1 MKQNSQIHLVDL
13 AAAHAEVAAEVD
25 AGFDRV
31 FATTGFVGGPEVAAF
46 EQEYAAY
53 SGVRHCVGVG
63 NGTDALELA
72 LLAAGVGREDEVVL
86 PANTFI
92 ATAEAVVRAGARP
105 VLVDCDPD
113 TWLID
118 VDAALAAV
126 GPRTTAVVPVHLYGQ
141 HAAVERLEAKL
152 AGSGTRIV
160 EDAAQCQG
168 ASRLGRTAGAG
179 ADTGAGTGAE
189 RLTGIAATSF
199 YPGKNLGAYGD
210 GGAVL
215 TDDAALAGKV
225 RALANHGGLGKYRHD
240 HVGCNSRLDALQAV
254 VLRAKLRRLEGWND
268 ARRAAA
274 ARYDELLADVEG
286 VARPVADAGNVH
298 VWHLYVVRLDVF
310 EGDRA
315 RRDALIAKLAA
326 EGIATGIHYPAP
338 VHRTPAFEHL
348 GYPQGAFPNAE
359 AASARILSLPLH
371 PHLTAADQERV
382 VSALV
387 AGLK

>member
-1 MKQNSQIHLVDL
+1 MKQNSQIPLVDL
-13 AAAHAEVAAEVD
+13 AAAHAEIADEVD

-46 EQEYAAY
+46 EQEYAAF

-92 ATAEAVVRAGARP
+92 ATAEAVVRAGAKP

-113 TWLID
+113 TQLID

-126 GPRTTAVVPVHLYGQ
+126 GPRTAAVVPVHLYGQ

-168 ASRLGRTAGAG
+168 ASRLGRSA
-179 ADTGAGTGAE
+179 GAGTGTE
-189 RLTGIAATSF
+189 RLPGIAATSF

-254 VLRAKLRRLEGWND
+254 VLRAKLRRLADWNA
-268 ARRAAA
+268 ARQAAA
-274 ARYDELLADVEG
+274 ARYDALLADVDG
-286 VARPVADAGNVH
+286 VVRPVEDAGNVH

-310 EGDRA
+310 GGDRA

-326 EGIATGIHYPAP
+326 EGIGTGIHYPSP

-359 AASARILSLPLH
+359 AASAQILSLPLH

-387 AGLK
+387 AGLH